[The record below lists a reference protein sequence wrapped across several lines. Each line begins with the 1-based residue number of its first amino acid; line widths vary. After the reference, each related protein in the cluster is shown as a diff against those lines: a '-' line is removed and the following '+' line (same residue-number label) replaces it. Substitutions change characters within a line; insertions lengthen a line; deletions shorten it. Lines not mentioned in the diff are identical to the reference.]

1 MQHHLLL
8 FLAAI
13 ILASGARIDA
23 ALGAQPISV
32 NDHTHWAFAPLER
45 PEVPAFADSELDSNN
60 WPRNP
65 IDHFVLAQLRPRGL
79 APSSAADRYTLI
91 RRVYLDFIGLPP
103 TVAQVDSF
111 VADAAPG
118 AWERLVDEVLA
129 SPRFG
134 ERWGR
139 HWLDQARYADTHG
152 YSNDQDRSMWPY
164 RDWVI
169 DAFNR
174 DLPFDQFTIQ
184 QLAGDLLAGATTPQ
198 LVATGFHRN
207 TLINS
212 EGGTKAD
219 QFRDEQIKDR
229 VDTTA
234 GVWMGLT
241 AGCAKCHDHKYD
253 PISAKE
259 YYQLYAFFDS
269 TEDKNSV
276 DPSIRL
282 PSESQSARLSELD
295 VQVAALQSRLDDHPG
310 RAQRRSAW
318 EAALVDQATAPSDAP
333 AADQSDVDAE
343 LATLAN
349 ISADQRTDEQ
359 RQQLE
364 QAFLS
369 SDDELSPI
377 YTELNSAKT
386 ERTGIS
392 NALPTTMVMREVSSP
407 PQTHMQ
413 VRGDFLRVGDPVEP
427 DVPAVLPSMQDS
439 PARRSRL
446 DLARWL
452 FRDDHPLT
460 ARVRM
465 NRIWMRLFGQGLV
478 ETENDWG
485 LQGTLPTH
493 PQLLD
498 WLATEFMRQG
508 WSTKQMLRMIAL
520 SATYRQAS
528 RRRLDAESIDPT
540 NRWLWRQNRIRV
552 EAEIVRD
559 LGLAASGLLSDKIG
573 GPSVFPPIPEGV
585 YDYTQPDREWKVSSG
600 EDRYRRGMYT
610 FFQRSAPHPMLST
623 FDTPKFNE
631 TCTRRDRSNTPLQ
644 SLTMA
649 NDEAIVEMTRA
660 LADRVLRQSAESHV
674 DRMIHM
680 FRTCMARPP
689 TDAEFSFLENFLR
702 QQAEDFAI
710 RAEEAEKI
718 VQGMASPLPTEENAS
733 WVATARVLLNLDE
746 FITRE

>member
-1 MQHHLLL
+1 MQHLLLL

-45 PEVPAFADSELDSNN
+45 PEVPAFADSEFDSNN

-65 IDHFVLAQLRPRGL
+65 IDHFVLAQLGLRGL

-91 RRVYLDFIGLPP
+91 RRVYLDFTGLPP

-152 YSNDQDRSMWPY
+152 YTNDKDRSMWPY

-295 VQVAALQSRLDDHPG
+295 VQVAALQSRLDGHPG

-318 EAALVDQATAPSDAP
+318 EAALIDQATAPSDAP
-333 AADQSDVDAE
+333 DADQSDIDAE

-392 NALPTTMVMREVSSP
+392 KALPTTMVMREVSSP

-439 PARRSRL
+439 PGRRSRL

-465 NRIWMRLFGQGLV
+465 NRIWMRLFRQGLV

-508 WSTKQMLRMIAL
+508 WSTKQMLRTIAL

-660 LADRVLRQSAESHV
+660 LADRVLRQSAESDV
-674 DRMIHM
+674 DRLIHM

-689 TDAEFSFLENFLR
+689 TDAELSFLENFLR
-702 QQAEDFAI
+702 QQAKDFAI